1 MTRRC
6 ILDGASLTTLD
17 QVYDALAAQ
26 LGFPAH
32 FGRNLDA
39 LWDVLTTDIAG
50 PIEIEWR
57 NAAAAR
63 KALGGDFKR
72 LIALLDELA
81 TTRRD
86 VRIVGLPETGSTPSS
101 SSR

>member
-1 MTRRC
+1 MTKRC
-6 ILDGASLTTLD
+6 ILEGAELADLNA
-17 QVYDALAAQ
+17 VYDALAAQ

-57 NAAAAR
+57 DMAAAHRRLGQDFDRLAR
-63 KALGGDFKR
+63 LFDD
-72 LIALLDELA
+72 L
-81 TTRRD
+81 TTARRD
-86 VRIVGLPETGSTPSS
+86 IRITRS
-101 SSR
+101 

>member
-6 ILDGASLTTLD
+6 ILEGAGLADLD
-17 QVYDALAAQ
+17 AVYDALAAQ

-57 NAAAAR
+57 DTAAAR
-63 KALGGDFKR
+63 RLLGSDFDR
-72 LIALLDELA
+72 LVRLFDDLGAA
-81 TTRRD
+81 RRD
-86 VRIVGLPETGSTPSS
+86 MRITKS
-101 SSR
+101 

>member
-1 MTRRC
+1 MTKRC
-6 ILDGASLTTLD
+6 ILEGAELADLNA
-17 QVYDALAAQ
+17 VYDALAAQ

-57 NAAAAR
+57 DMKAAHRRLGPDFDRLAR
-63 KALGGDFKR
+63 LFDG
-72 LIALLDELA
+72 LT

-86 VRIVGLPETGSTPSS
+86 IRITRS
-101 SSR
+101 